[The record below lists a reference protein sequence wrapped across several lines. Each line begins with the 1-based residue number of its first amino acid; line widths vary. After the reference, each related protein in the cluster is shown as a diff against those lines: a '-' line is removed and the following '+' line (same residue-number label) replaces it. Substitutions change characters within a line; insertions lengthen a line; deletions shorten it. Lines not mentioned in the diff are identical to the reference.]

1 MTVIVFPGQ
10 GSQFV
15 EMGKDFYDSFQE
27 VKDTFNIIS
36 EVSKIDIK
44 DIIFNN
50 PSDLLHQTQF
60 TQISIFAVSISL
72 FQVLKKHLDISNLKI
87 NFMLGHSLGEY
98 SALCAANFFTIK
110 DCAYLLKNRGELMQ
124 NAYEPNKSTMAAI
137 IGIDCIKAEKIIKE
151 NNLEIEIANDNSPI
165 QIVISGKKEKILNSE
180 SLFKDYGAIKFIL
193 LNVSA
198 SFHSNLMLNAQKE
211 MNKFIDHISFNES
224 NINII
229 SNFSA
234 QHSNDISIIK
244 KNLSNQMSNK
254 VRWVESINL
263 LENLKEKNIIEIGPG
278 KILSGLIKRINK
290 KFNIMN
296 FNKISDI
303 ETIKNAS

>member
-137 IGIDCIKAEKIIKE
+137 IGIDCIKAEKIINE

-165 QIVISGKKEKILNSE
+165 QIVISGKREEILNSE

-198 SFHSNLMLNAQKE
+198 AFHSNLMLNAQKE
-211 MNKFIDHISFNES
+211 MNKFIDNISFNKS

-234 QHSNDISIIK
+234 QHSNEITTIK

-263 LENLKEKNIIEIGPG
+263 LEHLKEKNIIEIGPG